1 MNLNN
6 IKLPNAF
13 AKNNVILNVNKFYNK
28 YISVL
33 KKISIFLII
42 FILLLENNKLDIDLI
57 KVGYY
62 CNSIKYG
69 GVERVMA
76 LLINYLSKEKM
87 FIHFLL
93 TKKGKLEGEY
103 SIPGTIQRI
112 YLSEKKISLLQAIK
126 INNIDILIY
135 NFYEKSEIKELNK
148 LKTTKIIY
156 YDHSSYFYW
165 IYLNNYKFQDTVYYE
180 YKNCNYVIS
189 LIPLEND
196 YLFKK
201 WGIKSIL
208 MDNPTTFEYDS
219 VIPSD
224 LTEKNIIMIGRVNDP
239 IKRFDLG
246 LRIMERIIEEV
257 PDCKMN
263 IVSKSSK
270 KYEKLIHK
278 LKLEKYVKFVGFKND
293 IKIYLKN
300 SSLHLFPSL
309 SESYPMVLSETKIF
323 GIPSIICGL
332 DYLALAKGGTIII
345 YDDNPVTIAKEAI
358 KLMKDDSL
366 RKKLGN
372 EARKSM
378 KKRKNENIAKKW
390 VKLFLS
396 IYKGNELIFKKISD
410 DHDKITEKEANTIL
424 NNQLILLRKR
434 KPILKN
440 LTLEQLKN
448 FSFS

>member
-1 MNLNN
+1 M
-6 IKLPNAF
+6 I
-13 AKNNVILNVNKFYNK
+13 
-28 YISVL
+28 
-33 KKISIFLII
+33 
-42 FILLLENNKLDIDLI
+42 
-57 KVGYY
+57 
-62 CNSIKYG
+62 
-69 GVERVMA
+69 
-76 LLINYLSKEKM
+76 
-87 FIHFLL
+87 
-93 TKKGKLEGEY
+93 
-103 SIPGTIQRI
+103 
-112 YLSEKKISLLQAIK
+112 
-126 INNIDILIY
+126 
-135 NFYEKSEIKELNK
+135 
-148 LKTTKIIY
+148 
-156 YDHSSYFYW
+156 
-165 IYLNNYKFQDTVYYE
+165 
-180 YKNCNYVIS
+180 
-189 LIPLEND
+189 
-196 YLFKK
+196 
-201 WGIKSIL
+201 
-208 MDNPTTFEYDS
+208 NPTTFEYDS

-396 IYKGNELIFKKISD
+396 IYKGNDLIFKKISD

-434 KPILKN
+434 KPIFKN